1 MFLNPKIQKSF
12 FCATVPVLNS
22 SNGFWNPVHH
32 HACMVRSCALLGGMV
47 YSCFISKQKGAHN
60 YIIAYFMHAPTL
72 IATFLFLSIQSEG
85 WLSPTILILPGLSS
99 DGDLTACLIFFLAA
113 PGFWNTWLV
122 ALNGEVTIVSWFF
135 LKTFKDTE
143 MLRKSTK
150 HIANPMKFGS
160 HFITIRGPT
169 STWLRICDWC

>member
-1 MFLNPKIQKSF
+1 
-12 FCATVPVLNS
+12 
-22 SNGFWNPVHH
+22 
-32 HACMVRSCALLGGMV
+32 MVVRDFGCTTMHGQILCLLGGMV

-60 YIIAYFMHAPTL
+60 YSCIRHACPNFDCNVSL
-72 IATFLFLSIQSEG
+72 SELYILLWPLHDYLSSIQSEG

>member
-1 MFLNPKIQKSF
+1 MLLFRF
-12 FCATVPVLNS
+12 WTVAPVFETLCTTM
-22 SNGFWNPVHH
+22 
-32 HACMVRSCALLGGMV
+32 HAWSDLVLCLVGWSIPASLAN
-47 YSCFISKQKGAHN
+47 KKGAHN